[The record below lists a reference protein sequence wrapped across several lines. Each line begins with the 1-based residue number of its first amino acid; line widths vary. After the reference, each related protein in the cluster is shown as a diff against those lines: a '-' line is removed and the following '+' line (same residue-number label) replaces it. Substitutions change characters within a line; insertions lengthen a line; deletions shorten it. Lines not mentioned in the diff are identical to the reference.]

1 MAEENVQKLLDMLYE
16 MIDEAKNAPL
26 SNDKCVLNR
35 DEALDLLDEIRA
47 QMPVELKRAQELV
60 RARDEYVE
68 AAKRDVERMMQK
80 AELDAK
86 SKVSETEVLSA
97 AREKSHEII
106 KKAEDRSR
114 ELYRVAN
121 EYTEDAL
128 RRTEE
133 AIQMALDEVKQSRT
147 NFRAT
152 SAEQMRKKRAELAQT
167 EEN

>member
-1 MAEENVQKLLDMLYE
+1 M
-16 MIDEAKNAPL
+16 
-26 SNDKCVLNR
+26 
-35 DEALDLLDEIRA
+35 
-47 QMPVELKRAQELV
+47 
-60 RARDEYVE
+60 
-68 AAKRDVERMMQK
+68 
-80 AELDAK
+80 
-86 SKVSETEVLSA
+86 LSA

-133 AIQMALDEVKQSRT
+133 AIQMALDEVKQSRA